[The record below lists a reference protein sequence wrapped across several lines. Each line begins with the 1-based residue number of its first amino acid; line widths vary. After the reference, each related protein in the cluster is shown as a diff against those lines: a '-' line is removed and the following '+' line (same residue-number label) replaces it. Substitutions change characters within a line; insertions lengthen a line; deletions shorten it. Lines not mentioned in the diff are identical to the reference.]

1 VATGAVASTEGLPP
15 VSLVLYRRPAIEL
28 LRQLL
33 RNRSAMLG
41 GITTTLFVACGLV
54 GIVMLAVPRLQGL
67 FLDQNL
73 SQALLPPPADLG
85 GTDALGRNLLARVVV
100 GMGVSLGVSLVVT
113 VSSLVVGG
121 VLGILAGY
129 YRGHFDTLISGL
141 VDVTWGFPIILL
153 AVVLAGVL
161 APGLPTVVL
170 AISLI
175 NWAGFARIVRGE
187 VLSLRE
193 REFVKA
199 ARVLGVPDWRIML
212 RHLVPN
218 IVGSILVMGS
228 YYVAITIIAEAGLS
242 FIGVGAQPP
251 TPSLGQII
259 SDGRNYWSID
269 IWVVVMPGLVLALAV
284 WGLNTLGDGLRDLLD
299 PRIRVRG

>member
-1 VATGAVASTEGLPP
+1 MGGVTTAVFVLFGLAG
-15 VSLVLYRRPAIEL
+15 LMVLAAP
-28 LRQLL
+28 Q
-33 RNRSAMLG
+33 
-41 GITTTLFVACGLV
+41 
-54 GIVMLAVPRLQGL
+54 LQGL
-67 FLDQNL
+67 YLNQDL
-73 SQALLPPPADLG
+73 SSTLLPPPADLL
-85 GTDALGRNLLARVVV
+85 GTDALGRNLFARVVV
-100 GMGVSLGVSLVVT
+100 GVGVSLGVGLIVT
-113 VSSLVVGG
+113 VTSLLAGG
-121 VLGILAGY
+121 AIGILAGY
-129 YRGHFDTLISGL
+129 YRGRLDTVISGL

-153 AVVLAGVL
+153 AVVLAGVI
-161 APGLPTVVL
+161 APGLPTVIL

-187 VLSLRE
+187 ALGLRE

-199 ARVLGVPDWRIML
+199 ARALGVPDWRIML

-218 IVGSILVMGS
+218 VVGPTLVMGS

-269 IWVVVMPGLVLALAV
+269 AWVVAMPGFVLALVV
-284 WGLNTLGDGLRDLLD
+284 WGLNTLGDGLRDVLD